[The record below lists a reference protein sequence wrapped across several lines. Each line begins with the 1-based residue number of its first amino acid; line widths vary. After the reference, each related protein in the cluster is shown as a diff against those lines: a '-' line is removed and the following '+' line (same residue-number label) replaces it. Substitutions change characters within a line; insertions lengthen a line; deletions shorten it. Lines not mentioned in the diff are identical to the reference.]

1 MSFTQ
6 SISRWASVLLL
17 LCLGLAHAHTVITY
31 PGYRGNNLHTNG
43 TVQQAN
49 GLGVAYD
56 VKNGS
61 YIYPYGME
69 WIYPCG
75 GMPRSTNRTKWP
87 VSGGA
92 VAFQPGWFPGHAT
105 ALIYVN
111 LGFGEIPEN
120 MSHPVVPPFQIVGP
134 TNNPY
139 PGTVCLPQVPLPANI
154 SVSPGDYAT
163 IQLVETA
170 KHGAALFN
178 CVDIE
183 FAEDGDASVEAVTR
197 DNCFNSSD
205 ISFEYMYTTSSIGS
219 GAAML
224 QPPKLSAAAVVPLFL
239 ALAFGFFQH
248 HWTGRSLCPI
258 AQSDDGISTPRS
270 VVVGF
275 CDVVPIENNSLEAA
289 LASTKI
295 SFVYPTHLLCL
306 LTSTYRASPG
316 LQTFLPINNG
326 D

>member
-6 SISRWASVLLL
+6 SISRWTSVILL
-17 LCLGLAHAHTVITY
+17 LCLGLAQAHTVITY

-43 TVQQAN
+43 TVEQAD

-56 VKNGS
+56 AKNGS
-61 YIYPYGME
+61 LIYPYGME

-92 VAFQPGWFPGHAT
+92 LAFQPGWFPGHAT

-111 LGFGEIPEN
+111 LGFGEIPAN
-120 MSHPVVPPFQIVGP
+120 MSHPVVSPFQIVGP

-183 FAEDGDASVEAVTR
+183 FAEDGDPSVETVTR
-197 DNCFNSSD
+197 DNCFNSSA
-205 ISFEYMYTTSSIGS
+205 ITFEYMYTTSSIGS

-224 QPPKLSAAAVVPLFL
+224 QPPKLSAAAVVSLLL
-239 ALAFGFFQH
+239 AVAFG
-248 HWTGRSLCPI
+248 L
-258 AQSDDGISTPRS
+258 
-270 VVVGF
+270 
-275 CDVVPIENNSLEAA
+275 
-289 LASTKI
+289 
-295 SFVYPTHLLCL
+295 YM
-306 LTSTYRASPG
+306 
-316 LQTFLPINNG
+316 
-326 D
+326 